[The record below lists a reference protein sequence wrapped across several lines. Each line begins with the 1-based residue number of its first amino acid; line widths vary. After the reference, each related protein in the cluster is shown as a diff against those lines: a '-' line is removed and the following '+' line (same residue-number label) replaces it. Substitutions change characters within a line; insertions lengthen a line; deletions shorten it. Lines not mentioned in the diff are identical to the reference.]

1 MFGVF
6 RVGIVGYGRV
16 CYLSLRLL
24 GMRLSEVGF
33 CRVQVVNIRVE
44 VVRKMVEFFR
54 VKVNMVG
61 VGLSYV
67 NASDLGYKV
76 HLHVRFQRPI

>member
-1 MFGVF
+1 
-6 RVGIVGYGRV
+6 
-16 CYLSLRLL
+16 
-24 GMRLSEVGF
+24 VGF